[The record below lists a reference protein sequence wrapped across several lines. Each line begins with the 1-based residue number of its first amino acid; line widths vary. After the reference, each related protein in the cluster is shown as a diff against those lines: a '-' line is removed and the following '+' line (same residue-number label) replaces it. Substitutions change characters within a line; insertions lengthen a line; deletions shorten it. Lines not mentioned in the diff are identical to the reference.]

1 MWLRHGD
8 ELKVAR
14 GESKFIIRHSS
25 FIIKLKPP
33 LRRHAPG
40 HNVLRK
46 TQNDTEKG
54 LHVGIMLS
62 L

>member
-1 MWLRHGD
+1 MWLCHGN
-8 ELKVAR
+8 ELKVAL
-14 GESKFIIRHSS
+14 GESKFIIHHSS

-33 LRRHAPG
+33 LRRHATKY
-40 HNVLRK
+40 NVLGK